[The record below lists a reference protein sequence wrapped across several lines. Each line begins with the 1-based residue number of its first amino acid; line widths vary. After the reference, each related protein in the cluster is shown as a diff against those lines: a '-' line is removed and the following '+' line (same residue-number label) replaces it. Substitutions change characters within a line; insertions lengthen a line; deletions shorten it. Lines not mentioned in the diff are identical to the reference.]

1 MVKEWGHVCQKM
13 RKAAFGPSSI
23 SLLPQTQFSGSLL
36 APHQIISCSF
46 PTLSMP
52 PMDPSDHRPIV
63 FHPISPLY
71 PRPIWETSPA
81 LNTGHTFQKSRY
93 VVHSLFLQDYHG
105 HFKLC
110 SRSPAAPSKPTHTSL
125 PSVDSTDH
133 CPRPSSLTC
142 HCVLAPSLSEH
153 HRINLKKIR

>member
-1 MVKEWGHVCQKM
+1 MVKERGHVCQKM

-71 PRPIWETSPA
+71 PRPNLGDITCLKHRPHLPKEQVCGPGTLSTLCTRKIIMVTSSSAADHLLLP
-81 LNTGHTFQKSRY
+81 LNS
-93 VVHSLFLQDYHG
+93 
-105 HFKLC
+105 
-110 SRSPAAPSKPTHTSL
+110 PTHPYL
-125 PSVDSTDH
+125 LWIPQII
-133 CPRPSSLTC
+133 
-142 HCVLAPSLSEH
+142 APGPPP
-153 HRINLKKIR
+153 